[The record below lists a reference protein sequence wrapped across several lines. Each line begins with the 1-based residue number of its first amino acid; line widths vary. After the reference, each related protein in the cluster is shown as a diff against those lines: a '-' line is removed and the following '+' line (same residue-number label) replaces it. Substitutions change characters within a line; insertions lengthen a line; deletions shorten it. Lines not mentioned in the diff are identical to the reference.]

1 MLRALLNDVLFAACP
16 FSQSLAF
23 VFFFWPSTLT
33 YEFFPSWFCFSPPVV
48 PSLERSLS
56 GAPVLCK
63 PCFCYSPKYVYAP
76 LVALIYCDVLISSVI
91 PSLASHCHLLTLSC
105 SPLDIGAS
113 FSAAGGPIRYVI
125 RCGLWTPVIRYR
137 IDIMPCLAYTHEDGH
152 VLMHI
157 FGMVCYN

>member
-1 MLRALLNDVLFAACP
+1 MHAL
-16 FSQSLAF
+16 FSQNLALD
-23 VFFFWPSTLT
+23 FFSWPGTET
-33 YEFFPSWFCFSPPVV
+33 YEFFLALFCFSPPVA

-56 GAPVLCK
+56 EALVLCK
-63 PCFCYSPKYVYAP
+63 PCFCCSPMYVFAP

-91 PSLASHCHLLTLSC
+91 PSLASHRHLLTSSC
-105 SPLDIGAS
+105 SPLDTGAS

-152 VLMHI
+152 VLIHI
-157 FGMVCYN
+157 LGMVCYN